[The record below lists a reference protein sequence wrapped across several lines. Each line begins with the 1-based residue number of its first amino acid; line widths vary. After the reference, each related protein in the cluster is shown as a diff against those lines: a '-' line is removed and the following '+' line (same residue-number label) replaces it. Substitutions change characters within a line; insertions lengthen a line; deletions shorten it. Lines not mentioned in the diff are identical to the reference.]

1 LEKPVKHDNTVSLA
15 AKRRREEKLPE
26 IRLGGLRKNH
36 FSFLNKTIIS

>member
-1 LEKPVKHDNTVSLA
+1 LGKPAKKDNTVSLT

-26 IRLGGLRKNH
+26 IRVVGLRKNH